1 MAQNNDPVER
11 LKRLSEH
18 VLAESAHRALSRA
31 QAAAENR
38 RRFPVAAEAL
48 DRLAI
53 FSPKLLYARQGDD
66 EIGTPVDLSLAVKPG
81 IPWREDSGCNP
92 VSKNK
97 GRKP

>member
-31 QAAAENR
+31 QVAEENR
-38 RRFPVAAEAL
+38 RRFPTAAEAM

-53 FSPKLLYARQGDD
+53 FSPRLLYAKEGDD
-66 EIGTPVDLSLAVKPG
+66 EIGKRVYF
-81 IPWREDSGCNP
+81 DSEKERGRDS

-97 GRKP
+97 GRQP

>member
-1 MAQNNDPVER
+1 METTDDTLA
-11 LKRLSEH
+11 RLSRLQDE
-18 VLAESAHRALSRA
+18 ARAQFEARALSRA

-38 RRFPVAAEAL
+38 RRFPVAAEAM

-53 FSPKLLYARQGDD
+53 FSPRLLYARQGDD
-66 EIGTPVDLSLAVKPG
+66 EIGKRVYL
-81 IPWREDSGCNP
+81 DSEKERGCNP